1 MDVSKAAL
9 GMQQRVPRKPKLGQ
23 HFLIDQQAR
32 GRIVE
37 ALGDISQLTVIEIGP
52 GRGALTDLLVS
63 RAGHLVAVEFDR
75 LLAAKLRLRFARLPH
90 VEIIEADILTV
101 DIRTMIGNRKGPLR
115 DLRPSEQP
123 KARVVG
129 NLPYYITSDILLR
142 LLAERDYFDRIVI
155 MVQREVAE
163 RLAAVPGTRDYGLLS
178 ATANLSGCVEKLF
191 TLPPAAFSPPPAVE
205 SAVLRIDIAP
215 RFAELQV
222 DEGGFIEFLKRSFA
236 QKRKMLSSNLREHF
250 DPAALRQALTAAGIE
265 PGARAEA
272 VPLEQMAALYRAIK
286 GREAG
291 VRDKQ

>member
-1 MDVSKAAL
+1 VAEDAL
-9 GMQQRVPRKPKLGQ
+9 STPQRAPRKPKLGQ

-32 GRIVE
+32 RGIVE

-52 GRGALTDLLVS
+52 GRGALTDLLAT
-63 RAGHLVAVEFDR
+63 RAGHVVAVEFDR
-75 LLAAKLRLRFARLPH
+75 MLAAQLRMKFSRLSH

-101 DIRTMIGNRKGPLR
+101 DIRTMIGNRRGPLR

-142 LLAERDYFDRIVI
+142 LLAERDYFDRVVI
-155 MVQREVAE
+155 MVQLEVAD
-163 RLAAVPGTRDYGLLS
+163 RLAAAPGTRDYGLLS
-178 ATANLSGCVEKLF
+178 ATAQLSGRVEKLF
-191 TLPPAAFSPPPAVE
+191 TLPPGAFTPPPEVD
-205 SAVLRIDIAP
+205 SAVVRIDIAP

-222 DEGGFIEFLKRSFA
+222 DERGFIEFLKLSFA

-250 DPAALRQALTAAGIE
+250 NPVVLRKLLPAAGIE

-272 VPLEQMAALYRAIK
+272 VPLEQMAALYRALNEQ
-286 GREAG
+286 GSEQA
-291 VRDKQ
+291 